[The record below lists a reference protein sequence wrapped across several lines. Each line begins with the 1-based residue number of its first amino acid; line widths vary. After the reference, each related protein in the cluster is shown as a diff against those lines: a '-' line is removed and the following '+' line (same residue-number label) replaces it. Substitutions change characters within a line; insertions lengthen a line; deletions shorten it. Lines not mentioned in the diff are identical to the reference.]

1 MKKLFVAVA
10 ALVLVFTLSSTS
22 AFAQGLIEIGVKGGL
37 NLANAWG
44 DDVKSGLADWSAED
58 FGIPLE
64 FDTKMRM
71 GGAFGG
77 FLIYS
82 ISDMFAI
89 QPELLYT
96 MKGVKGETTVALDF
110 YDEYWNYLGTYDV
123 TLKGT
128 IKLSYLE
135 IPVLAKIA
143 IPTQGSVK
151 PVLIIGPSLSF
162 KLSAEAEGEMEVEG
176 YSESEEIDI
185 SDEVSGVDFGLV
197 FGAGVDVLLASGTLT
212 FDARYNLGLTN
223 VPDIEG
229 ESYDVKNAVISFM
242 VGYAFALQ

>member
-1 MKKLFVAVA
+1 M
-10 ALVLVFTLSSTS
+10 
-22 AFAQGLIEIGVKGGL
+22 
-37 NLANAWG
+37 
-44 DDVKSGLADWSAED
+44 
-58 FGIPLE
+58 
-64 FDTKMRM
+64 
-71 GGAFGG
+71 
-77 FLIYS
+77 
-82 ISDMFAI
+82 
-89 QPELLYT
+89 
-96 MKGVKGETTVALDF
+96 
-110 YDEYWNYLGTYDV
+110 